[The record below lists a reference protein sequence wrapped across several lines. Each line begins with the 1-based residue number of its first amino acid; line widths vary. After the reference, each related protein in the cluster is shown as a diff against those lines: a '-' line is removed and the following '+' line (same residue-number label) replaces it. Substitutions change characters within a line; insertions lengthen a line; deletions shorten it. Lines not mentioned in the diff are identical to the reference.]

1 MKYQLKL
8 GERDIIFETPSFAT
22 QANGEV
28 LVRYG
33 DTTVL
38 VTAVMSDKDRDD
50 LGFFPLTVDFEEKY
64 YAAGKILGSRYMKRE
79 GRPSDGAIL
88 SGRLIDR
95 AIRPRF
101 PKGLKRAVQ
110 VIITCLSWDG
120 ENDPDVLG
128 LLGASLALS
137 ISDIPWQGPL
147 AAARMGY
154 LNERFV
160 LNPTYEERE
169 GAQLDLFLSGVEK
182 NKQILINMLEAKA
195 EEIKEETLFEASA
208 KAETFL
214 KKLISFQEE
223 IKEKIGKEKL
233 IIESIP
239 IESDLEKEI
248 KDFLGEKLEKAFF
261 AGKKAQKMEAVNELK
276 QDLLYFIEGKY
287 PEMGK
292 TKQAEDFFEQEIEK
306 ILRESILK
314 NEKRA
319 DGRKLNELRPLNCQ
333 VGLLPRTHGSGLFAR
348 GQTKALSILT
358 LGAPGDQQLLQGME
372 TIGKKRFMHHYNFPP
387 YSVGEVKPMRGP
399 ARRDIGHGMLAE
411 KGLLPIIP
419 SFKEFPYTIR
429 VVSEIVSSNGSSSM
443 ASISGSS
450 LALMDA
456 GVPIKRPCAGIALG
470 LIQGKNGD
478 YKILTDIQGPED
490 HHGDMDLKVAGT
502 SEGITVAQMDV
513 KIDGISKEI
522 LKDALAQAKIIRKK
536 ILEEMEKAIPKPRAK
551 LSPFAPCILCLQ
563 INPEKIGGVIGPGG
577 KVIREITEKC
587 GVEIDIEED
596 GLVFITAEKQEAGQK
611 ALDWVKNITRET
623 KVGEE
628 FKGKVTRIL
637 GIGAMVEIFAGQ
649 EGLVK
654 GVGQTLKVGQ
664 TVSVRVSSIDD
675 QGRINLSLN
684 R

>member
-1 MKYQLKL
+1 MKYKLKL
-8 GERDIIFETPSFAT
+8 GANELSFEIRNLAA

-38 VTAVMSDKDRDD
+38 VTAVMSAQDRDD

-79 GRPSDGAIL
+79 GRPSDKAIL
-88 SGRLIDR
+88 NGRLIDR

-120 ENDPDVLG
+120 ENDPDILG

-137 ISDIPWQGPL
+137 ISDIPWQEPL
-147 AAARMGY
+147 AAARIGY
-154 LNERFV
+154 MNGKFV
-160 LNPTYEERE
+160 LNPTYKERE
-169 GAQLDLFLSGVEK
+169 ESQLDLFLSGIEK
-182 NKQILINMLEAKA
+182 DKQLLINMLEAKA
-195 EEIKEETLFEASA
+195 EEINEEIFLEAA
-208 KAETFL
+208 QKAEAPL

-233 IIESIP
+233 VVQPTPEEP
-239 IESDLEKEI
+239 ELEKEI
-248 KDFLGEKLEKAFF
+248 KKFLGERLEETLFCGGKA
-261 AGKKAQKMEAVNELK
+261 AMTEGLNELK
-276 QDLLYFIEGKY
+276 QELAYFTEGKY

-292 TKQAEDFFEQEIEK
+292 TKYAADFFEQETDR
-306 ILRESILK
+306 LLHESISK
-314 NEKRA
+314 KEKRP
-319 DGRKLNELRPLNCQ
+319 DGRKLNELRPLDCE
-333 VGLLPRTHGSGLFAR
+333 VGLLPRTHGSGLFSR
-348 GQTKALSILT
+348 GKTKALSILT

-372 TIGKKRFMHHYNFPP
+372 VVGKKRFMHHYNFPP
-387 YSVGEVKPMRGP
+387 YSVGEVKPLRGP

-411 KGLLPIIP
+411 KGLLSIIP
-419 SFKEFPYTIR
+419 SFEEFPYTIR
-429 VVSEIVSSNGSSSM
+429 IVSEIVSSNGSSSM
-443 ASISGSS
+443 ASISSSS

-456 GVPIKRPCAGIALG
+456 GVPIKRPSAGIALG
-470 LIQGKNGD
+470 LIKDENGG

-490 HHGDMDLKVAGT
+490 HHGDMDLKIAGT
-502 SEGITVAQMDV
+502 SQGITVAQMDV

-522 LKDALAQAKIIRKK
+522 LERALTQAKTARKK
-536 ILEEMEKAIPKPRAK
+536 ILEAMEKTIAKPRPK
-551 LSPFAPCILCLQ
+551 LSPYAPCILRLQ
-563 INPEKIGGVIGPGG
+563 INPEKIGEVIGPGG

-596 GLVFITAEKQEAGQK
+596 GNVFITAEKAEAGNK
-611 ALDWVKNITRET
+611 ALDWVKNITREA
-623 KVGEE
+623 KIGEKFE
-628 FKGKVTRIL
+628 GKVTRIFDF
-637 GIGAMVEIFAGQ
+637 GAMVEIFPGQ
-649 EGLVK
+649 EGLVR

-664 TVSVRVSSIDD
+664 TVSVKISSIDA
-675 QGRINLSLN
+675 QSRINLSLN